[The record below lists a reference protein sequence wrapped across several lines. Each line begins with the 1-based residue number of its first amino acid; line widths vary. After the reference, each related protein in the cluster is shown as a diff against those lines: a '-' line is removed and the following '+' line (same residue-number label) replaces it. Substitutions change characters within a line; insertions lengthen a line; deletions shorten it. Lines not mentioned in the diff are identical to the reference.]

1 MITAVINTYVH
12 IFMYSYYFLSS
23 FKQLAKYTNAVKP
36 ILTAVQ
42 IAQLVVLLGQCIVGV
57 LPGCNGTRI
66 YYLHFVNV
74 SVLIFLFTKFYLK
87 SYVKQKKREWSSDK
101 FLSMIKVLIVNLKWQ
116 RVLKYSIRFN
126 GSFLLAVQSF
136 RCGYMK
142 ASSCEFKSFLYL
154 YFNKDWL
161 MKRTTRG
168 ACTIYCFFND

>member
-87 SYVKQKKREWSSDK
+87 SYVKQKKGEWSSDE
-101 FLSMIKVLIVNLKWQ
+101 FLSMIRFLCLIINLKWQ

-126 GSFLLAVQSF
+126 GSFLLAVHSF
-136 RCGYMK
+136 RCGHMK
-142 ASSCEFKSFLYL
+142 ASSCEFKSFG
-154 YFNKDWL
+154 F
-161 MKRTTRG
+161 
-168 ACTIYCFFND
+168 IF

>member
-42 IAQLVVLLGQCIVGV
+42 IVQLVVLLGQCIVGV

-74 SVLIFLFTKFYLK
+74 SVLIFLFTRFYLK
-87 SYVKQKKREWSSDK
+87 SYVKQKGEWSNNE
-101 FLSMIKVLIVNLKWQ
+101 FLSTIRFWYLIVNLKWQ

-126 GSFLLAVQSF
+126 GSFLFAATREQYF
-136 RCGYMK
+136 RCGHLK
-142 ASSCEFKSFLYL
+142 ASSREFKSFGFIL
-154 YFNKDWL
+154 W
-161 MKRTTRG
+161 
-168 ACTIYCFFND
+168 